1 MILVDTSVWV
11 EHLSRTVPPLK
22 AFLEHGDILI
32 HPFVRGEI
40 ALGDLKNRQEILDLL
55 AALPAATEVSD
66 EEVLYFIDHYKLYG
80 RGIGWVDVHLLA
92 SAQLMGRKIWTL
104 DKSLVATAKALKI
117 HCYSP

>member
-11 EHLSRTVPPLK
+11 EHLSRTAPALK

-40 ALGDLKNRQEILDLL
+40 ALGDLKSRHEILSLL
-55 AALPAATEVSD
+55 AALPAATDVSD
-66 EEVLYFIDHYKLYG
+66 EEVLYFIDHQKLYG

-92 SAQLMGRKIWTL
+92 SAKLMGCAVWSL
-104 DKSLVATAKALKI
+104 DKSFVATAKALKI
-117 HCYSP
+117 HCYSH